1 MLINNNLNSFFYNE
15 PIFINAKKDYLS
27 SRFVYR
33 EELDQI
39 LKILSAEDHYRIIVL
54 GEAGTGK
61 STLLHMVSR
70 GLYGT
75 TSNNIF
81 YAQDFINYGFL
92 PINETKDP
100 IIIDG
105 LDEAENPYELLRYIQ
120 GKNINRL
127 ICTSRIV
134 TKRNS
139 TSFIN
144 LISSDF
150 FSHIITLKP
159 LTKNQVFELVKNLGL
174 DNRLEKHLISD
185 LQANIKGGSLLT
197 PKDILQQLIELANT
211 FYFDSFYNK
220 HNTLLYQY
228 GRGVDFNS
236 NPILFKNELILP
248 SKEII
253 NGVTIVNDTLLRQVK
268 KDPKILRCFTPR
280 EFECLVCELLDK
292 EGYKVKLTK
301 QTRDGGKNI
310 IVIEKS
316 ILGEFCIYVECKK
329 FDKARPVNVGLVREL
344 YGTIMADNA
353 TAGMIMTTSYFSN
366 DAIEYTK
373 NIKHR
378 MSLRDY
384 NDLIQEINKID
395 SI

>member
-144 LISSDF
+144 LI
-150 FSHIITLKP
+150 
-159 LTKNQVFELVKNLGL
+159 
-174 DNRLEKHLISD
+174 R
-185 LQANIKGGSLLT
+185 
-197 PKDILQQLIELANT
+197 
-211 FYFDSFYNK
+211 
-220 HNTLLYQY
+220 
-228 GRGVDFNS
+228 
-236 NPILFKNELILP
+236 
-248 SKEII
+248 
-253 NGVTIVNDTLLRQVK
+253 
-268 KDPKILRCFTPR
+268 
-280 EFECLVCELLDK
+280 
-292 EGYKVKLTK
+292 
-301 QTRDGGKNI
+301 
-310 IVIEKS
+310 
-316 ILGEFCIYVECKK
+316 
-329 FDKARPVNVGLVREL
+329 
-344 YGTIMADNA
+344 
-353 TAGMIMTTSYFSN
+353 
-366 DAIEYTK
+366 
-373 NIKHR
+373 
-378 MSLRDY
+378 
-384 NDLIQEINKID
+384 
-395 SI
+395 